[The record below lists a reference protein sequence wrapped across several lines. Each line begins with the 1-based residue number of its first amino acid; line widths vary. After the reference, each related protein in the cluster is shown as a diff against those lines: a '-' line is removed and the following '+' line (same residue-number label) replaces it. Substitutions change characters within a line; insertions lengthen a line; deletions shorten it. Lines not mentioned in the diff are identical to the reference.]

1 MPRKQKIIQKGG
13 MYGTPFPSEIY
24 GKNSGRYFAEGSPNL
39 NIGGSAYGANI
50 PTSRGA
56 DIGNNQM
63 GPDLGPT
70 NHSGTQTGGSRRRS
84 KTQINRRR
92 SKTQL
97 GGRRRSKTQLNRR
110 SSKTQ
115 INRRR
120 SKTQLS
126 GRRRSK
132 IQINRRRS
140 KTQLGGRRSSKTQL
154 GRRSSKTQIGGS
166 PFRMITNPETGRKVS
181 IHGSIGNKVLM
192 NYLKR

>member
-1 MPRKQKIIQKGG
+1 MSRKQKIIQRGG
-13 MYGTPFPSEIY
+13 MHGTPMPSEIY

-50 PTSRGA
+50 PTSRGTI
-56 DIGNNQM
+56 IGGNQM

-70 NHSGTQTGGSRRRS
+70 GHSGTQTGGARRRS

-97 GGRRRSKTQLNRR
+97 GGRRRSKTQINRSR
-110 SSKTQ
+110 SKTQLGGRRRSKTQ

-120 SKTQLS
+120 SKTQL
-126 GRRRSK
+126 
-132 IQINRRRS
+132 NRRRS
-140 KTQLGGRRSSKTQL
+140 KTQLNRRSSKTQL
-154 GRRSSKTQIGGS
+154 GGS
-166 PFRMITNPETGRKVS
+166 PFKMITNPETGRKVS

-192 NYLKR
+192 NYLRR

>member
-1 MPRKQKIIQKGG
+1 MSRKQKIIQRGG
-13 MYGTPFPSEIY
+13 MHGTPMPSEIY

-50 PTSRGA
+50 PTSRGTI
-56 DIGNNQM
+56 IGGNQM

-70 NHSGTQTGGSRRRS
+70 GHSGTQTGGARRRS

-97 GGRRRSKTQLNRR
+97 GGRRRSKTQ
-110 SSKTQ
+110 

-120 SKTQLS
+120 SKTQL
-126 GRRRSK
+126 
-132 IQINRRRS
+132 N
-140 KTQLGGRRSSKTQL
+140 RRSSKTQL
-154 GRRSSKTQIGGS
+154 GGS
-166 PFRMITNPETGRKVS
+166 PFKMITNPETGRKVS

-192 NYLKR
+192 NYLRR